1 MHADDFGIPHH
12 ANVCLH
18 FQAADPGIE
27 TLGWTGHRTTEPSR
41 PPEVGG
47 STFSEVTV
55 SQPSEPTPPPFSHDL
70 TAKSIFAEP
79 EAARDLVALLAAR
92 ECPELQGWTPVRLVA
107 GSTVTADPERRPPQ
121 TEGHRDL
128 VWELARGDH
137 DAARMLLHL
146 EFQSQRDADMSER
159 MFLYALRMSP
169 GLRGLEVCGV
179 VVNTGVD
186 RFGEWW
192 SPMQAVAGVRRYGF
206 RAGALLEIHDHAVP
220 GLEGGA
226 HALPPD
232 NLAAGFVALARVQ
245 AEMTRGRRAAAA
257 LVLPVLRELLLPRA
271 LGTAPSLRRALGAW
285 FKTRFDGLL
294 VDRPDL
300 RALLRRITYI
310 EEAEA
315 VMYTFG
321 QYVEDEKKDAEA
333 LGEARGKAEGKAE
346 GEALGET
353 RGRKE
358 ILLAFIRQVWGE
370 AEADRCARELDTA
383 ALDDLP
389 DIAGLL
395 ADQAAGRR
403 PRLGP
408 NGRTESSA

>member
-1 MHADDFGIPHH
+1 MS
-12 ANVCLH
+12 
-18 FQAADPGIE
+18 Q
-27 TLGWTGHRTTEPSR
+27 S
-41 PPEVGG
+41 
-47 STFSEVTV
+47 SE
-55 SQPSEPTPPPFSHDL
+55 SAPPPFSHDL

-79 EAARDLVALLAAR
+79 EAARDLTAFLAAR

-107 GSTVTADPERRPPQ
+107 GSAVTADPERRPPQ

-137 DAARMLLHL
+137 DVERMLLHL
-146 EFQSQRDADMSER
+146 EFQSRRAADMSER

-169 GLRGLEVCGV
+169 SLRGLGVCGV

-186 RFGEWW
+186 RFGTWW
-192 SPMQAVAGVRRYGF
+192 RPVQTVAGTHRYGF

-220 GLEGGA
+220 GLPGGT
-226 HALPPD
+226 HALPSD
-232 NLAAGFVALARVQ
+232 NLASGFVALARVQ
-245 AEMTRGRRAAAA
+245 AEMARGRRAAVA
-257 LVLPVLRELLLPRA
+257 LVLPVLRELILPRA

-300 RALLRRITYI
+300 RAALRRITYI
-310 EEAEA
+310 EEAEE

-333 LGEARGKAEGKAE
+333 RGKAE

-353 RGRKE
+353 RGKKE

-370 AEADRCARELDTA
+370 AEADRCAQEWDTA

-389 DIAGLL
+389 DISGLL

-403 PRLGP
+403 PRLGT
-408 NGRTESSA
+408 NGRTGSSA

>member
-1 MHADDFGIPHH
+1 M
-12 ANVCLH
+12 
-18 FQAADPGIE
+18 
-27 TLGWTGHRTTEPSR
+27 
-41 PPEVGG
+41 
-47 STFSEVTV
+47 
-55 SQPSEPTPPPFSHDL
+55 
-70 TAKSIFAEP
+70 
-79 EAARDLVALLAAR
+79 
-92 ECPELQGWTPVRLVA
+92 
-107 GSTVTADPERRPPQ
+107 
-121 TEGHRDL
+121 
-128 VWELARGDH
+128 
-137 DAARMLLHL
+137 
-146 EFQSQRDADMSER
+146 
-159 MFLYALRMSP
+159 
-169 GLRGLEVCGV
+169 

-192 SPMQAVAGVRRYGF
+192 SPVQAVAGVRRYGF

-232 NLAAGFVALARVQ
+232 NLAAGFAALARVQ

-257 LVLPVLRELLLPRA
+257 LVLPVLRELILPRA

-300 RALLRRITYI
+300 RAALRRITYI

-321 QYVEDEKKDAEA
+321 QYVEDEKKDAKAEGEA
-333 LGEARGKAEGKAE
+333 LGEARGKAEGMAE
-346 GEALGET
+346 
-353 RGRKE
+353 GRKE
-358 ILLAFIRQVWGE
+358 VLLAFIRQVWGE
-370 AEADRCARELDTA
+370 AEADRCTRAWDAA

-408 NGRTESSA
+408 NGRTAAAA

>member
-1 MHADDFGIPHH
+1 M
-12 ANVCLH
+12 
-18 FQAADPGIE
+18 
-27 TLGWTGHRTTEPSR
+27 TGHHTTEPSR

-55 SQPSEPTPPPFSHDL
+55 SQPSEPTPLPFSHDL

-107 GSTVTADPERRPPQ
+107 GSTVTADPERRPSQ

-146 EFQSQRDADMSER
+146 EFQAQRDADMSER
-159 MFLYALRMSP
+159 MFRYALRMSP

-192 SPMQAVAGVRRYGF
+192 SPVQTVAGVRRYGF

-220 GLEGGA
+220 GLEGGT
-226 HALPPD
+226 HALPAD

-245 AEMTRGRRAAAA
+245 AEMVRGRRAAAA
-257 LVLPVLRELLLPRA
+257 LLLPVLRELILPRA

-321 QYVEDEKKDAEA
+321 QYVEDEKKDAKAEGEA
-333 LGEARGKAEGKAE
+333 LGEARGEARGKAEGKAE

>member
-1 MHADDFGIPHH
+1 M
-12 ANVCLH
+12 H
-18 FQAADPGIE
+18 FQAGHLDVE
-27 TLGWTGHRTTEPSR
+27 SLGLTGHHTMEQARPS
-41 PPEVGG
+41 GAG
-47 STFSEVTV
+47 DSTFSEVTV

-107 GSTVTADPERRPPQ
+107 GSTVTADPERRPPR

-192 SPMQAVAGVRRYGF
+192 SPVQAVAGVRRYGF

-226 HALPPD
+226 HALPTD

-257 LVLPVLRELLLPRA
+257 LVLPVLRELILPRA

-333 LGEARGKAEGKAE
+333 LGEARGEARGKAE

-403 PRLGP
+403 PRLGT

>member
-1 MHADDFGIPHH
+1 MLP
-12 ANVCLH
+12 
-18 FQAADPGIE
+18 
-27 TLGWTGHRTTEPSR
+27 
-41 PPEVGG
+41 
-47 STFSEVTV
+47 
-55 SQPSEPTPPPFSHDL
+55 PSEPTPPSFSHDL

-107 GSTVTADPERRPPQ
+107 GSAVTADPERRPPQ

-128 VWELARGDH
+128 VWELARDDDDG
-137 DAARMLLHL
+137 ARMLLHL
-146 EFQSQRDADMSER
+146 EFQSQRDAEMSER

-169 GLRGLEVCGV
+169 DLRGLEVCGV
-179 VVNTGVD
+179 VVNTGSD

-192 SPMQAVAGVRRYGF
+192 SPVQAVAGVRRYGF
-206 RAGALLEIHDHAVP
+206 RAGGLLEIHDHAVP
-220 GLEGGA
+220 GLEGGT

-245 AEMTRGRRAAAA
+245 AEMTRGRREAAA
-257 LVLPVLRELLLPRA
+257 LVLTVLRELILPRA
-271 LGTAPSLRRALGAW
+271 LGMSPSLRRALGAW

-294 VDRPDL
+294 ADRPDL

-321 QYVEDEKKDAEA
+321 QYVEDEKKDAKAEGEA

-346 GEALGET
+346 GVAEGEA
-353 RGRKE
+353 RGRKAFLIE
-358 ILLAFIRQVWGE
+358 FIRQVWGD
-370 AEADRCARELDTA
+370 AEADRCARELDA
-383 ALDDLP
+383 ATLDDLP

-403 PRLGP
+403 PRLGL
-408 NGRTESSA
+408 NGRTQAAA

>member
-1 MHADDFGIPHH
+1 MSP
-12 ANVCLH
+12 
-18 FQAADPGIE
+18 
-27 TLGWTGHRTTEPSR
+27 
-41 PPEVGG
+41 
-47 STFSEVTV
+47 
-55 SQPSEPTPPPFSHDL
+55 PSESTPPPFSHDL

-79 EAARDLVALLAAR
+79 EAARDLTAFLAAR

-107 GSTVTADPERRPPQ
+107 GSAVTADPERRPPQ

-137 DAARMLLHL
+137 DVERMLLHL
-146 EFQSQRDADMSER
+146 EFQSRRAADMSER

-169 GLRGLEVCGV
+169 SLRGLEVCGV

-186 RFGEWW
+186 RFGTWW
-192 SPMQAVAGVRRYGF
+192 RPVQTVAGTHRYGF

-220 GLEGGA
+220 GLPGGT
-226 HALPPD
+226 HALPSD
-232 NLAAGFVALARVQ
+232 NLASGFVALARVQ
-245 AEMTRGRRAAAA
+245 AEMARGRRAAVA
-257 LVLPVLRELLLPRA
+257 LVLPVLRELILPRA

-300 RALLRRITYI
+300 RAALRRITYI
-310 EEAEA
+310 EEAEE

-333 LGEARGKAEGKAE
+333 RGKAE

-353 RGRKE
+353 RGKKE

-370 AEADRCARELDTA
+370 AEADRCAREWDTA

-389 DIAGLL
+389 DISGLL

-403 PRLGP
+403 PRLGT
-408 NGRTESSA
+408 NGRTGSSA